1 MKTSEFIK
9 KWNNDHNDK
18 ARRIGDN
25 AVKVCSGPTEVL
37 YIEDDSVIFHM
48 PNESFMD
55 DEIMLI
61 NSYLSTKPE
70 NRKDERKWVIPWGN
84 RVDGSETI
92 SAWRRATGPYISTM
106 SDHRWRSDKSYWFT
120 DSEIEMLK
128 DVQSPAIAQAID
140 MAKELVSD
148 E

>member
-1 MKTSEFIK
+1 MRTSEFVK
-9 KWNNDHNDK
+9 RWNDK
-18 ARRIGDN
+18 FDSTAIKYGDTGIDIMIGQQRMLRINGSSFLIT
-25 AVKVCSGPTEVL
+25 ASPMSITSGQFT
-37 YIEDDSVIFHM
+37 
-48 PNESFMD
+48 
-55 DEIMLI
+55 LI
-61 NSYLSTKPE
+61 NSYLQTKPE